1 MLTVETDGTE
11 EAKTKII
18 TVYPSVIAMVEGNDS
33 QQYSIFSRPSKET
46 ILFPRELRL
55 RVLLERKKK
64 KKGEKR
70 KKEKKPPLKTR
81 RRSFRGTGRRG
92 TRVDGGRIIAQLH
105 SPPPF
110 PPFGSK
116 TRSPP
121 LPAPVAGEI
130 RKVAWYIKPKG
141 TS

>member
-18 TVYPSVIAMVEGNDS
+18 TVYPSQWWKETVPNNIPYFRDLPRKRSSSLENFAFE
-33 QQYSIFSRPSKET
+33 FFSKERRKRKGK
-46 ILFPRELRL
+46 RE
-55 RVLLERKKK
+55 
-64 KKGEKR
+64 

>member
-18 TVYPSVIAMVEGNDS
+18 TVYPSVIAMVEGNGS

>member
-1 MLTVETDGTE
+1 
-11 EAKTKII
+11 
-18 TVYPSVIAMVEGNDS
+18 MVEGNGS

-70 KKEKKPPLKTR
+70 KKRKEATFKNPQTVVSRDRKAR
-81 RRSFRGTGRRG
+81 N